1 MTRVY
6 TELSINASADTIS
19 KVLYQFQNYPKWN
32 SFIKEIESELNDYS
46 TDPQRLVGHDI
57 EVVYTRFNGKKHA
70 PIEVHVLYADKSKL
84 QWEGH
89 FYSNVV
95 MKGVHTM
102 EIEVVNDQKC
112 IFKNYEDYS
121 GVAAYGLEWT
131 TFYDDKVHD
140 YARMNMELKKV
151 AEAGWARL

>member
-6 TELSINASADTIS
+6 TELSINASAETIS
-19 KVLYQFQNYPKWN
+19 RILFQFQNYPKWN
-32 SFIKEIESELNDYS
+32 TFIKEIESELNDYS
-46 TDPQRLVGHDI
+46 QSPDKLVGNDL
-57 EVVYTRFNGKKHA
+57 EVVFSRYNGKKHH
-70 PIEVHVLYADKSKL
+70 PLEVHVLQADKTKL

-89 FYSNVV
+89 FYSSVV

-102 EIEVVNDQKC
+102 EIEEINPTKC

-121 GVAAYGLEWT
+121 GVVAYGLEWT

-151 AEAGWARL
+151 AEGGAKL